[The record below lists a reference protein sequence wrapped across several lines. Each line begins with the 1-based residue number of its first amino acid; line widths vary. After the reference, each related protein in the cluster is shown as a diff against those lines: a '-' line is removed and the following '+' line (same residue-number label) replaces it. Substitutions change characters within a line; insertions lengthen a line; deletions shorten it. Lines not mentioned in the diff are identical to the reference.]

1 MCPYRDSKKKKEYY
15 GGHLR
20 RWDSNCDQDVSVIEE
35 MALRAKLALL
45 MAGCFTDIYGKGKNQ
60 WA

>member
-20 RWDSNCDQDVSVIEE
+20 RWDSNCDQDVSDIEE
-35 MALRAKLALL
+35 MALRASLSL
-45 MAGCFTDIYGKGKNQ
+45 MADYFTDTYGKGKNQ
-60 WA
+60 WE